1 MKKISNFYTIA
12 KYLSYFTQVGLS
24 MVVPLI
30 IWVMLASWTQRKFQL
45 GGWVMLVGIF
55 LGMYSA
61 GYCLFQFF
69 RYMQREA
76 REGEK
81 KHKEL

>member
-24 MVVPLI
+24 MVIPLG
-30 IWVMLASWTQRKFQL
+30 IWILIASWLQNKFHL
-45 GGWVMLVGIF
+45 GGWVLILGIF
-55 LGMYSA
+55 LGMYNA

-69 RYMQREA
+69 HYMQREA
-76 REGEK
+76 KEGEK